1 MTLQLN
7 DAQDTSAATAVLG
20 TTPIESHHDDT
31 FVVSV
36 RECGCPQG
44 QRCDCAP
51 RLRIFDPTGRILL
64 SPIYY

>member
-7 DAQDTSAATAVLG
+7 DAQDAAAATAALG
-20 TTPIESHHDDT
+20 TTAIESQQNDS
-31 FVVSV
+31 FVLPL